1 MQVQAALGTRYK
13 VEGTIASGG
22 MSTVVRAIDLK
33 HDRIVA
39 VKVLD
44 DSVVG
49 HDGVDRF
56 LREIQMIAR
65 LQHPHIVPLFDSGT
79 ADGLVFYTMP
89 FIEGETL
96 RDHLRQRGA
105 LPVDEALSLAR
116 ELCDALAYA
125 HERGILHR
133 DVKPENV
140 LLANG
145 HALLADFG
153 IARAISA
160 ATLAPHTVTGVVV
173 GTPAYMSPEQ
183 ASGER
188 ELDARSDLYSLAC
201 VLYEMLSGSPPHTG
215 ANAQALLAERFRSAP
230 KPLRTSR
237 ADVPERVDRAVVR
250 ALAPNPDDRFASV
263 RVFSKEL
270 ANTGSQPGVSIPESR
285 TWWRAAVGAVVVIV
299 VAIGGLMLRS
309 RAGDAAQLDPTRFVV
324 LPLMRTGT
332 MTTDAWRGDDCS
344 RLLYDALARWKGMRL
359 VDEMRTRDAV
369 AAVGGRLAR
378 LDDALRV
385 ARRLRAGRLVWGSV
399 EETARGTELRLL
411 IYDVSDPSAPP
422 IAREIT
428 RVASGG
434 DVASAIGSLAD
445 SLVLRAALDSV
456 TPTVGSSRNLG
467 AVRAYIDGQRAL
479 DAWQLDSAFQQF
491 ERAVALDSNYAEAML
506 WGAQVASWLTDARS
520 ERIPSLASA
529 ALTRGLSNQLQPR
542 AKALL
547 ALARNDFA
555 QACAEYDALL
565 ARDSSDFIGW
575 YGKGECLS
583 RDRAVVSDRASP
595 SGWRFRTSRHAAVEA
610 YRRALELVP
619 SFQRAFGTAA
629 IVRLERILL
638 ATPNGYIAGY
648 QLAADSVAFAAFP
661 GLDADTLTA
670 VPWPLEQFVSGG
682 QSFEPSSYQA
692 ALERSRG
699 ILLRLTARWAT
710 DVPSSLPAQ
719 EAFALALENVT
730 RLDTV
735 PGIPSAFQQLQ
746 RARALATTRASTLH
760 LDLIALRLRL
770 KLGRWN
776 EARAL
781 ADSILADA
789 DSAATADRIA
799 LVSVALLVG
808 RPSVALRLGTRIADR
823 DTLFTPR
830 GAIAVPAALGVPAQ
844 ALVAHAITG
853 TSADSVRL
861 HADRVRRGIQQFV
874 NSRDARFFRQLLVEQ
889 VLTLAYPDAGAFPEL
904 STANATDFMQAEAAH
919 ARGDRAALRAALAR
933 IDAGSAHVRPGDE
946 GPQFVHLYAWLLR
959 ESGDTTAA
967 RTYVSRFVASLT
979 ASSRELLNAPTGAA
993 GLVRLLMLH
1002 AEQSWQGGDRAEAQR
1017 AASAVLALWGACDPI
1032 LAPRLLPLRRYGSP

>member
-105 LPVDEALSLAR
+105 LPVEEALTLAR

-250 ALAPNPDDRFASV
+250 ALAPNPDDRFVSV

-285 TWWRAAVGAVVVIV
+285 TWWRAAVGAAVVIV

-324 LPLMRTGT
+324 LPLARVATLT
-332 MTTDAWRGDDCS
+332 AEAWRGDDCS

-369 AAVGGRLAR
+369 AAVGGRLAT

-411 IYDVSDPSAPP
+411 IYDVADPSAPP

-456 TPTVGSSRNLG
+456 APTEGFSRNLVATG
-467 AVRAYIDGQRAL
+467 AYLEAKRAL
-479 DAWQLDSAFQQF
+479 DAWQLDSAFALF
-491 ERAVALDSNYAEAML
+491 SRAATIDPEYTEALL
-506 WGAQVASWLTDARS
+506 WAAQVASWLGDART
-520 ERIPSLASA
+520 ERIPSLAST
-529 ALTRGLSNQLQPR
+529 ALSRGLPEQLQPQAR
-542 AKALL
+542 ALL
-547 ALARNDFA
+547 ALARTDFA
-555 QACAEYDALL
+555 QACAEYDMVL
-565 ARDSSDFIGW
+565 ARDSASFIGW
-575 YGKGECLS
+575 YGKGECLA
-583 RDRAVVSDRASP
+583 RDRAVVSDRSSP
-595 SGWRFRTSRHAAVEA
+595 SGMRFRTSRHAAVEA

-619 SFQRAFGTAA
+619 SFPNAYGTAA
-629 IVRLERILL
+629 ILRLEQILI
-638 ATPNGYIAGY
+638 ATPNGYIAGF
-648 QLAADSVAFAAFP
+648 QLEADTVAYAALPGLIADSLA
-661 GLDADTLTA
+661 A
-670 VPWPLEQFVSGG
+670 VPWPLERFLRGG
-682 QSFEPSSYQA
+682 PEVNPASYQA
-692 ALERSRG
+692 ALQRSRG
-699 ILLRLTARWAT
+699 ILLRLTERWARESP
-710 DVPSSLPAQ
+710 DNLRAQ

-730 RLDTV
+730 RLDSV
-735 PGIPSAFQQLQ
+735 PGIPSAIRQVQ
-746 RARALATTRASTLH
+746 RARTLATTRAQTIH

-770 KLGRWN
+770 KLGRWSD
-776 EARAL
+776 ARAL

-789 DSAATADRIA
+789 DSAATGDQPT
-799 LVSVALLVG
+799 LESVALLVG
-808 RPSVALRLGTRIADR
+808 RPSVALRLGVRTADR
-823 DTLFTPR
+823 DTLYTPR
-830 GAIAVPAALGVPAQ
+830 GAIARPAALGAPAQ

-853 TSADSVRL
+853 TSPDSVRR
-861 HADRVRRGIQQFV
+861 HAQRVREGIRQFV
-874 NSRDARFFRQLLVEQ
+874 GSRDAPFFRQLILEPP
-889 VLTLAYPDAGAFPEL
+889 LTLAYPDIGAFPEL
-904 STANATDFMQAEAAH
+904 TSPEATTFMMAEAAH
-919 ARGDRAALRAALAR
+919 ARGDRAALRAALAS
-933 IDAGSAHVRPGDE
+933 IDAGSANVRPADE
-946 GPQFVHLYAWLLR
+946 GPELVHVYAWLLR
-959 ESGDTTAA
+959 AAGDTAVA
-967 RTYVSRFVASLT
+967 RTFVARYVASLP
-979 ASSRELLNAPTGAA
+979 ASSRELFNAPTGAA

-1002 AEQSWQGGDRAEAQR
+1002 AELSWHGGDRAEAQR
-1017 AASAVLALWGACDPI
+1017 AAAAVLALWGDADPI
-1032 LAPRLLPLRRYGSP
+1032 LAARLTPLRQYRSP